1 MNEKSINL
9 RPETLALDALI
20 REAVNR
26 AKTSAAHG
34 STDTMLFL
42 GNRHQSFP
50 TSVIKDP
57 VLEPVDKLV
66 WMVVMLQ
73 VYEAKAD
80 TAFPGYD
87 AIGRMANISSRSTI
101 ARAISILRA
110 SRWLTL
116 CARIRKASGQFLS
129 NLYALHDEPLPLA
142 DALHLDAEYMAFL
155 NKALSHS
162 HGRVRA
168 VAQGVLLSTDEDIEA
183 GKEVAAMEHP
193 IEQRIASAVDAKPG
207 GPRRFF
213 AFTGNVIQQLQRD
226 LTTNQKGSDHHD
238 QNLCMAKS
246 QVRNSNLGSSCSSYI
261 NITTTTYTE
270 EVSKFEL
277 GGVDGQPLV
286 YPARLTENHREI
298 ADRHLRDLT
307 PEQRQPILDEL
318 EGRFQAEQRGMKPVY
333 DEASFLYSLCVL
345 MKNGKFQPNLGIK
358 VRDARLERE
367 NDRCHNSSATS
378 AKQPKET
385 DEQRQARKAI
395 GKAGFAEVRK
405 SLGMTVKPK
414 IKELQ

>member
-1 MNEKSINL
+1 MDENSITL

-26 AKTSAAHG
+26 AKTSAGHG
-34 STDTMLFL
+34 PADTMLFL

-73 VYEAKAD
+73 VHETQVD

-101 ARAISILRA
+101 ARAIAILRA

-142 DALHLDAEYMAFL
+142 DALHLDTGYMAFL

-168 VAQGVLLSTDEDIEA
+168 VAQGVLLSIDEDIEA

-193 IEQRIASAVDAKPG
+193 IEQRIASSVDAKPG

-213 AFTGNVIQQLQRD
+213 AFTGNVVQQLQRD
-226 LTTNQKGSDHHD
+226 LTTSQKGLDHHD
-238 QNLCMAKS
+238 QNLCMAKN
-246 QVRNSNLGSSCSSYI
+246 QVRNSNLGSSSSYI
-261 NITTTTYTE
+261 NITTTYTE
-270 EVSKFEL
+270 GVSKFEL
-277 GGVDGQPLV
+277 GGVDGQLLV

-298 ADRHLRDLT
+298 ADHHLRDLT

-318 EGRFQAEQRGMKPVY
+318 EGRFQAEQKGMKPVY

-358 VRDARLERE
+358 VCNTRLDRER
-367 NDRCHNSSATS
+367 DRCRTPSAPS
-378 AKQPKET
+378 AKQSKET
-385 DEQRQARKAI
+385 DKQRQARKAA
-395 GKAGFAEVRK
+395 GKAGFAEIRR
-405 SLGMTVKPK
+405 SLGVSAKSK

>member
-1 MNEKSINL
+1 MNEKSTTL

-20 REAVNR
+20 RETVNR
-26 AKTSAAHG
+26 AKTTTGHG
-34 STDTMLFL
+34 PADTMLFL

-66 WMVVMLQ
+66 WMVIMLQ
-73 VYEAKAD
+73 VQETPID
-80 TAFPGYD
+80 TTFPGYD

-101 ARAISILRA
+101 ARAIAILRA
-110 SRWLTL
+110 ARWFTL

-142 DALHLDAEYMAFL
+142 DALHLDTEYMAFL

-168 VAQGVLLSTDEDIEA
+168 VAQGVLSSMDEDIGA
-183 GKEVAAMEHP
+183 GKEVAVMEHP
-193 IEQRIASAVDAKPG
+193 IERRIASAAGTKAGD
-207 GPRRFF
+207 PRRFF
-213 AFTGNVIQQLQRD
+213 AFTGDVIQQLQRD
-226 LTTNQKGSDHHD
+226 LTTSQKNLDHHD

-246 QVRNSNLGSSCSSYI
+246 QVRNSNLGSSSYI
-261 NITTTTYTE
+261 NITTTTYPE
-270 EVSKFEL
+270 GVSKFEL

-358 VRDARLERE
+358 VRDARIERE
-367 NDRCHNSSATS
+367 RDRCRTPSAPS

-385 DEQRQARKAI
+385 DEQRQVRKAV
-395 GKAGFAEVRK
+395 GKTGFAEIRR
-405 SLGMTVKPK
+405 SLGMTVKSK

>member
-1 MNEKSINL
+1 MNEKSITL

-20 REAVNR
+20 RETVDR
-26 AKTSAAHG
+26 AKSSVGHG
-34 STDTMLFL
+34 PADTMLFL
-42 GNRHQSFP
+42 GNHHQSFP

-73 VYEAKAD
+73 VHETKAD

-101 ARAISILRA
+101 ARAIAILRA

-116 CARIRKASGQFLS
+116 CARIRRASGQFLS

-155 NKALSHS
+155 NKALSHN

-168 VAQGVLLSTDEDIEA
+168 VAQGVLSSMDEDIEA
-183 GKEVAAMEHP
+183 GKEVAALEHP
-193 IEQRIASAVDAKPG
+193 IEQRIVSAVDAKPD

-213 AFTGNVIQQLQRD
+213 AFTGNIIQQLQCD
-226 LTTNQKGSDHHD
+226 LTTSQKNLGHYD
-238 QNLCMAKS
+238 QNLDMAKS
-246 QVRNSNLGSSCSSYI
+246 QVRNSNLGSSYI
-261 NITTTTYTE
+261 NITTTTYSE
-270 EVSKFEL
+270 GVSKFEL

-286 YPARLTENHREI
+286 YPARLTENHREM

-318 EGRFQAEQRGMKPVY
+318 EGRFQAEQKGMKPVY
-333 DEASFLYSLCVL
+333 DEASFLHSLCVL

-358 VRDARLERE
+358 VRNTRLERE
-367 NDRCHNSSATS
+367 RGCCRTPSAPS

-385 DEQRQARKAI
+385 DEQRQARKAV
-395 GKAGFAEVRK
+395 GKAGFAEIRR
-405 SLGMTVKPK
+405 SLGMTAKLK